1 MSCTITLNIGS
12 NKITLDGIE
21 EDSIQS
27 FYDYS
32 NLIQEINKQGKTEEF
47 INAIRAQGINNT
59 SIYVNKDMEGL
70 TDSKQFFLPNMTYRE
85 FRNKFPTAPELEN
98 INVLYVDEIKTNGT
112 DTPLVYSTKDV
123 QGNDLYIVQRGGEKQ
138 FINYL
143 NKLKTIQDN
152 DIPNNFINF
161 IQELEQYDEAWLRK
175 FSSYSFTKSSSKKAR
190 GEYEGSIKTA
200 REVLA
205 KYLQNPESFYEYLL
219 SGKNANFKQN
229 VERIRKIKEALNSLN
244 DYDPPREYGT
254 PFANA
259 LMMHTSYKKFNE
271 ITYRAI
277 TLQQLKTLTKQASP
291 ELYEKYFSKDNPDP
305 SAIQIKV
312 NSVLRQLFWNTDGQE
327 NLSTKGIQIE
337 AIYNDNIYF
346 NIQPSTF
353 ETKYGYTIASK
364 EAYPHQEQEYK
375 GYNIYSA
382 VINGTTKFMVARGVF
397 TDQNVGKTYDSLQQ
411 ARDFIDKSFKEDILK
426 KGLLL
431 DLYMPN
437 EHGVQFSLS
446 THNSTILPGQIIRA
460 INVQINSKAF
470 TKEIQNYN
478 AEQGL
483 KFIQKHNDTVDTTQ
497 LDSLEKILLTA
508 AKVQEGID
516 KGIQED
522 LTEFVDNL
530 NNYNYYYVNNVDQ
543 SQGLQYTIQLQQIPN
558 VRSTTSSPIGWIS
571 MPQRLTYFA
580 NKIESRFGIPT
591 QVLNKQ
597 AISEK
602 YGAKFP
608 NKDISKEKAFI
619 IDNTIVINLESATK
633 QDVAHEYMHVF
644 MGIVKSQPD
653 LQEDYFNLL
662 QDLVE
667 NTEQGQQQL
676 QEYQN
681 VSEYSDLARI
691 DLYEEVAANI
701 MGEYLTS
708 LNPNT
713 YPKIFRDFR
722 KFIQTNTFNQ
732 DLKENILDFT
742 DFAVNSSYKIN
753 TNSTERQITNFLK
766 AALQNNIIQE
776 ICQ

>member
-152 DIPNNFINF
+152 DIPSNFINF
-161 IQELEQYDEAWLRK
+161 IQELEQSDEAWLKK

-219 SGKNANFKQN
+219 SEKNANFKQN

-337 AIYNDNIYF
+337 AIYNGNIYF

-446 THNSTILPGQIIRA
+446 TYNSTILPGQVIRA

-483 KFIQKHNDTVDTTQ
+483 KFIQKHNDTVDTIQ

-516 KGIQED
+516 KGVQED

-558 VRSTTSSPIGWIS
+558 VRSATSSPIGWVS

-591 QVLNKQ
+591 QILNKQ

-602 YGAKFP
+602 YGTKFP

-619 IDNTIVINLESATK
+619 IDNTIVINLELATK

-653 LQEDYFNLL
+653 LQEDYFALL
-662 QDLVE
+662 QELVE

-676 QEYQN
+676 QQYQN
-681 VSEYSDLARI
+681 VSEYSDMARV

-701 MGEYLTS
+701 MGEYLS
-708 LNPNT
+708 DLNPNT
-713 YPKIFRDFR
+713 YPRIFRDFR
-722 KFIQTNTFNQ
+722 KFIQNNTFNQ

-753 TNSTERQITNFLK
+753 TNSKERQITNFLK
-766 AALQNNIIQE
+766 AALQNKIIQE
-776 ICQ
+776 IC

>member
-152 DIPNNFINF
+152 DIPSNFINF
-161 IQELEQYDEAWLRK
+161 IQELEQSDEAWLKK

-219 SGKNANFKQN
+219 SEKNANFKQN

-305 SAIQIKV
+305 SAVQIKI

-337 AIYNDNIYF
+337 AIYNGNIYF

-446 THNSTILPGQIIRA
+446 TYNSTILPGQVIRA

-483 KFIQKHNDTVDTTQ
+483 KFIQKHNDTVDTIQ

-516 KGIQED
+516 KGVQED

-558 VRSTTSSPIGWIS
+558 VRSVTSSPIGWVS

-591 QVLNKQ
+591 QILNKQ

-602 YGAKFP
+602 YGTKFP

-619 IDNTIVINLESATK
+619 IDNTIVINLELATK

-653 LQEDYFNLL
+653 LQEDYFALL
-662 QDLVE
+662 QELVE

-676 QEYQN
+676 QQYQN
-681 VSEYSDLARI
+681 VSEYSDMARV

-701 MGEYLTS
+701 MGEYLS
-708 LNPNT
+708 DLNPNT
-713 YPKIFRDFR
+713 YPRIFRDFR
-722 KFIQTNTFNQ
+722 KFIQNNTFNQ

-753 TNSTERQITNFLK
+753 TNSKERQITNFLK
-766 AALQNNIIQE
+766 AALQNKIIQE
-776 ICQ
+776 IC

>member
-32 NLIQEINKQGKTEEF
+32 NLIEEINKQGKTEEF
-47 INAIRAQGINNT
+47 INAIRAQGINST

-85 FRNKFPTAPELEN
+85 FRDKFPTAPELEN
-98 INVLYVDEIKTNGT
+98 INILYVDGIKTNGT
-112 DTPLVYSTKDV
+112 DTPLVYSIKDT
-123 QGNDLYIVQRGGEKQ
+123 QGNDLYVVKKGGEKQ

-143 NKLKTIQDN
+143 NKFKAIQDSA
-152 DIPNNFINF
+152 IPNNFINF
-161 IQELEQYDEAWLRK
+161 IQELEQSDEAWLRR
-175 FSSYSFTKSSSKKAR
+175 FSSYSFTQSSSKKAR

-205 KYLQNPESFYEYLL
+205 KYLQDPESFYEYLL
-219 SGKNANFKQN
+219 SGKNTNFKQN
-229 VERIRKIKEALNSLN
+229 VERVRKIKEALNSLN
-244 DYDPPREYGT
+244 DYDSPREYGT

-337 AIYNDNIYF
+337 AIYNGNIYF
-346 NIQPSTF
+346 NVQPSTF
-353 ETKYGYTIASK
+353 ETKYGYTIRTR

-382 VINGTTKFMVARGVF
+382 VINGTTKFMVAKGVF
-397 TDQNVGKTYDSLQQ
+397 TDQNTGKIYDSLQE
-411 ARDFIDKSFKEDILK
+411 ARDFIDKSFKENILK

-437 EHGVQFSLS
+437 EHGEQFSLS
-446 THNSTILPGQIIRA
+446 TYNSTILPGQVIRA

-483 KFIQKHNDTVDTTQ
+483 KFIQKHNNTVDTIQ

-522 LTEFVDNL
+522 LTEFVDSL

-543 SQGLQYTIQLQQIPN
+543 SQGLQYTIQLQQISN
-558 VRSTTSSPIGWIS
+558 VRSSASSPIGWVS

-597 AISEK
+597 SISQL
-602 YGAKFP
+602 YGAQFA
-608 NKDISKEKAFI
+608 NQKAFI
-619 IDNTIVINLESATK
+619 SNNEIIINSELATK

-653 LQEDYFNLL
+653 LQEDYFALL
-662 QDLVE
+662 QELVE

-681 VSEYSDLARI
+681 VSEYSDMARV

-701 MGEYLTS
+701 MGEYLS
-708 LNPNT
+708 DINPNT
-713 YPKIFRDFR
+713 YPRIFRDFR
-722 KFIQTNTFNQ
+722 KFIQNNTFNQ

-753 TNSTERQITNFLK
+753 TNSKERQITNFLQ
-766 AALQNNIIQE
+766 AALQNKIIQE
-776 ICQ
+776 IC

>member
-27 FYDYS
+27 FYNYS

-112 DTPLVYSTKDV
+112 DTSLVYSTKDV

-152 DIPNNFINF
+152 DIPSNFINF
-161 IQELEQYDEAWLRK
+161 IQELEQSDEAWLRK
-175 FSSYSFTKSSSKKAR
+175 FSSYFFTKSSSKKAI

-259 LMMHTSYKKFNE
+259 LMMHTSYKEFNK

-337 AIYNDNIYF
+337 AIYNGNIYF

-397 TDQNVGKTYDSLQQ
+397 TDQNVGKTYDNLQQ

-437 EHGVQFSLS
+437 EHGVQFNLS
-446 THNSTILPGQIIRA
+446 TYNSTILPGQVIRA

-478 AEQGL
+478 FGQGL

-530 NNYNYYYVNNVDQ
+530 NNYNYYYVNNVNQ

-558 VRSTTSSPIGWIS
+558 VRSTTSSPIGWVS

-597 AISEK
+597 AISEN
-602 YGAKFP
+602 YGEQFADK
-608 NKDISKEKAFI
+608 KAFI
-619 IDNTIVINLESATK
+619 SNNEIVINLELATK

-653 LQEDYFNLL
+653 LQEDYFDLL
-662 QDLVE
+662 QDLVK

-722 KFIQTNTFNQ
+722 KFIQNNTFNQ

-753 TNSTERQITNFLK
+753 TNNTERQITNFLK
-766 AALQNNIIQE
+766 TALQNNIIQE

>member
-32 NLIQEINKQGKTEEF
+32 NLIQKINKQGKIEEF

-152 DIPNNFINF
+152 DIPSNFINF
-161 IQELEQYDEAWLRK
+161 IQELEQSDEAWLRK

-271 ITYRAI
+271 ITYRAV

-446 THNSTILPGQIIRA
+446 THNSTILPGQVIRA

-558 VRSTTSSPIGWIS
+558 VRSTTSSPIGWVS

-619 IDNTIVINLESATK
+619 IDNTIVINLELATK

-653 LQEDYFNLL
+653 LQEDYFDLL

-681 VSEYSDLARI
+681 VSEYSALARI

-722 KFIQTNTFNQ
+722 KFIQNNTFNQ

-742 DFAVNSSYKIN
+742 DFAVNSSYKIS

-766 AALQNNIIQE
+766 TALQNNIIQE

>member
-112 DTPLVYSTKDV
+112 DTPLVYSTKDI

-143 NKLKTIQDN
+143 NKLKTIQDS
-152 DIPNNFINF
+152 DIPSNFINF
-161 IQELEQYDEAWLRK
+161 IQELEQSDEAWLRK
-175 FSSYSFTKSSSKKAR
+175 FSSHSFTKSSSKKVI

-259 LMMHTSYKKFNE
+259 LMMHTSYKEFNE

-337 AIYNDNIYF
+337 AIYNGNIYF

-397 TDQNVGKTYDSLQQ
+397 TDQNVGKTYDNLQQ

-446 THNSTILPGQIIRA
+446 THNSTILPGQVIRA

-516 KGIQED
+516 KGVQED

-558 VRSTTSSPIGWIS
+558 VRSAASSPIGWIS

-591 QVLNKQ
+591 QILNKQ

-602 YGAKFP
+602 YGTKFP

-619 IDNTIVINLESATK
+619 IDNTIVINLELATK

-653 LQEDYFNLL
+653 LQEDYFALL
-662 QDLVE
+662 QELVE

-676 QEYQN
+676 QQYQN
-681 VSEYSDLARI
+681 VSEYSDMARI

-701 MGEYLTS
+701 MGEYLS
-708 LNPNT
+708 DLNPNT
-713 YPKIFRDFR
+713 YPRIFRDFR
-722 KFIQTNTFNQ
+722 KFIQNNTFNQ

-753 TNSTERQITNFLK
+753 TNSKERQITNFLK
-766 AALQNNIIQE
+766 AALQNKIIQE
-776 ICQ
+776 IC

>member
-59 SIYVNKDMEGL
+59 LIYVNKDMEGL

-98 INVLYVDEIKTNGT
+98 INVLYVDKIKTNGT

-152 DIPNNFINF
+152 NIPSNFINF
-161 IQELEQYDEAWLRK
+161 IQELEQSDEAWLRK
-175 FSSYSFTKSSSKKAR
+175 FSSYSFTKSSSKKTR

-219 SGKNANFKQN
+219 SGQNANFKQN

-244 DYDPPREYGT
+244 DYDSPREYGT

-259 LMMHTSYKKFNE
+259 LMMHTSYKEFNE
-271 ITYRAI
+271 ITYRAV

-337 AIYNDNIYF
+337 AIYNGNIYF

-446 THNSTILPGQIIRA
+446 THNSTILPGQVIRA

-516 KGIQED
+516 KGVQED
-522 LTEFVDNL
+522 LAEFVDNL

-558 VRSTTSSPIGWIS
+558 VRSTTSSPIGWVS

-591 QVLNKQ
+591 QVLNRQ
-597 AISEK
+597 SISQN
-602 YGAKFP
+602 YGTEFVDK
-608 NKDISKEKAFI
+608 KAFI
-619 IDNTIVINLESATK
+619 SNGEIVINLELATK

-653 LQEDYFNLL
+653 LQEDYFDLL

-722 KFIQTNTFNQ
+722 KFIQNNTFNQ

>member
-98 INVLYVDEIKTNGT
+98 INVLYVDKIKTNGT

-152 DIPNNFINF
+152 DIPSNFINF
-161 IQELEQYDEAWLRK
+161 IQELEQSDEAWLRK
-175 FSSYSFTKSSSKKAR
+175 FSSYSFTQSSSKKAR

-244 DYDPPREYGT
+244 GYDSPREYGT

-259 LMMHTSYKKFNE
+259 LMMHTSYKKFNG
-271 ITYRAI
+271 ITYRAV

-291 ELYEKYFSKDNPDP
+291 ELYEKYFSKNNPDP

-312 NSVLRQLFWNTDGQE
+312 NSVLRQLFWNTEGQE

-337 AIYNDNIYF
+337 AIYNGNIYF

-437 EHGVQFSLS
+437 EHGVQFNLS
-446 THNSTILPGQIIRA
+446 THNSTILPGQVIRA

-516 KGIQED
+516 KGMQED
-522 LTEFVDNL
+522 LTEFIDNL

-543 SQGLQYTIQLQQIPN
+543 SQGLQYNIQLQQIPN
-558 VRSTTSSPIGWIS
+558 VRSATSSPIGWVS

-580 NKIESRFGIPT
+580 NKIKSRFGIPT

-597 AISEK
+597 AISEN
-602 YGAKFP
+602 YGEQFVDK
-608 NKDISKEKAFI
+608 KAFI
-619 IDNTIVINLESATK
+619 SNNEIVINLESATK

-653 LQEDYFNLL
+653 LQKDYFDLL

-713 YPKIFRDFR
+713 YSKIFRDFR
-722 KFIQTNTFNQ
+722 KFIQNNTFNQ

-776 ICQ
+776 IC

>member
-32 NLIQEINKQGKTEEF
+32 NLIQEINKQGKIEEF

-112 DTPLVYSTKDV
+112 DTSLVYSTKDA

-152 DIPNNFINF
+152 DIPSNFINF
-161 IQELEQYDEAWLRK
+161 IQELEQSDEAWLRK
-175 FSSYSFTKSSSKKAR
+175 FSSYSFTKSFSKKVR

-200 REVLA
+200 REILA

-259 LMMHTSYKKFNE
+259 LMMHTSYKEFNE

-337 AIYNDNIYF
+337 AIYNGNIYF

-397 TDQNVGKTYDSLQQ
+397 TDQNVGKTYDNLQQ

-437 EHGVQFSLS
+437 EHGVQFNLS
-446 THNSTILPGQIIRA
+446 THNSTILPGQVIRA

-478 AEQGL
+478 SGQGL
-483 KFIQKHNDTVDTTQ
+483 KFIQKHNDTVDTAQ

-516 KGIQED
+516 KGVQED

-530 NNYNYYYVNNVDQ
+530 NNYNYYYVNNVNQ

-558 VRSTTSSPIGWIS
+558 VRSTTSSPIGWVS

-597 AISEK
+597 AISEN
-602 YGAKFP
+602 YGEQFADK
-608 NKDISKEKAFI
+608 KAFI
-619 IDNTIVINLESATK
+619 SNNEIVINLELATK

-653 LQEDYFNLL
+653 LQEDYFDLL

-722 KFIQTNTFNQ
+722 KFIQNNTFNQ

-753 TNSTERQITNFLK
+753 TNNTERQITNFLK
-766 AALQNNIIQE
+766 TALQNNIIQE

>member
-152 DIPNNFINF
+152 DIPSNFINF
-161 IQELEQYDEAWLRK
+161 IQELEQSDEAWLRK

-337 AIYNDNIYF
+337 AIYNGNIYF

-446 THNSTILPGQIIRA
+446 THNSTILPGQVIRA

-483 KFIQKHNDTVDTTQ
+483 KFIQQHNDTVDTTQ

-619 IDNTIVINLESATK
+619 IDNTIVINLELATK

-653 LQEDYFNLL
+653 LQEDYFDLL

-676 QEYQN
+676 QEYKN

-722 KFIQTNTFNQ
+722 KFIQNNTFNQ

-766 AALQNNIIQE
+766 TALQNNIIQE

>member
-27 FYDYS
+27 FYNYS

-123 QGNDLYIVQRGGEKQ
+123 QGNDLYIVQRGGEEQ

-143 NKLKTIQDN
+143 NKLKIIQDN
-152 DIPNNFINF
+152 NIPSSFINF
-161 IQELEQYDEAWLRK
+161 IQELEQSDEAWLRK
-175 FSSYSFTKSSSKKAR
+175 FSSYSFTQSSSKKAR

-205 KYLQNPESFYEYLL
+205 KYLQDPESFYEYLL

-244 DYDPPREYGT
+244 DYNPPREYGT

-259 LMMHTSYKKFNE
+259 LMMHTSYKKFNG
-271 ITYRAI
+271 ITYRAV

-337 AIYNDNIYF
+337 AIYNGDIYF

-364 EAYPHQEQEYK
+364 KTYPHQEQEYK

-382 VINGTTKFMVARGVF
+382 VINGTTKFMVARGIF

-437 EHGVQFSLS
+437 EHGVQFNLS
-446 THNSTILPGQIIRA
+446 THNSNILPGQVIRA

-483 KFIQKHNDTVDTTQ
+483 KFIQKHNNTVDITQ

-516 KGIQED
+516 KGVQED

-543 SQGLQYTIQLQQIPN
+543 SQGLQYSIQLQQILN
-558 VRSTTSSPIGWIS
+558 VRSTASSPIGWVS

-597 AISEK
+597 AISQL
-602 YGAKFP
+602 YGDQFT
-608 NKDISKEKAFI
+608 NQKAFI
-619 IDNTIVINLESATK
+619 SNNEIIINSELATK

-653 LQEDYFNLL
+653 LQEDYFYLL

-676 QEYQN
+676 QKYQN

-722 KFIQTNTFNQ
+722 QFIQNNTFNQ

-766 AALQNNIIQE
+766 TALQNNIIQE
-776 ICQ
+776 IC

>member
-143 NKLKTIQDN
+143 NKLKTIQNN
-152 DIPNNFINF
+152 DIPSNFINF
-161 IQELEQYDEAWLRK
+161 IQELEQSDEAWLRK

-200 REVLA
+200 REVLT

-271 ITYRAI
+271 ITYRAV

-337 AIYNDNIYF
+337 AIYNGNIYF

-446 THNSTILPGQIIRA
+446 THNSTILPGQVIRA

-619 IDNTIVINLESATK
+619 IDNTIVINLELATK

-653 LQEDYFNLL
+653 LQEDYFDLL

-722 KFIQTNTFNQ
+722 KFIQNNTFNQ

-766 AALQNNIIQE
+766 TALQNNIIQE

>member
-112 DTPLVYSTKDV
+112 DTPLVYSTKDI

-143 NKLKTIQDN
+143 NKLKTIQDS
-152 DIPNNFINF
+152 DIPSNFINF
-161 IQELEQYDEAWLRK
+161 IQELEQSDEAWLRK
-175 FSSYSFTKSSSKKAR
+175 FSSHSFTKSSSKKAR

-205 KYLQNPESFYEYLL
+205 KYLQNPESFYKYLL

-259 LMMHTSYKKFNE
+259 LMMHTSYKEFNE

-337 AIYNDNIYF
+337 AIYNGNIYF

-397 TDQNVGKTYDSLQQ
+397 TDQNVGKTYDNLQQ

-431 DLYMPN
+431 NLYMPN
-437 EHGVQFSLS
+437 EHGVQFNLS
-446 THNSTILPGQIIRA
+446 THNPTILPGQVIRA

-478 AEQGL
+478 SEQGL

-530 NNYNYYYVNNVDQ
+530 NNYNYYYVNNVNQ

-558 VRSTTSSPIGWIS
+558 VRSTTSSPIGWVS

-597 AISEK
+597 AISEN
-602 YGAKFP
+602 YGEQFADK
-608 NKDISKEKAFI
+608 KAFI
-619 IDNTIVINLESATK
+619 SNNEIVINLELATK

-653 LQEDYFNLL
+653 LQEDYFDLL

-722 KFIQTNTFNQ
+722 KFIQNNTFNQ

-753 TNSTERQITNFLK
+753 TNNTERQITNFLK
-766 AALQNNIIQE
+766 TALQNNIIQE

>member
-32 NLIQEINKQGKTEEF
+32 NLIQKINEQGKTEEF

-152 DIPNNFINF
+152 NIPSNFINF
-161 IQELEQYDEAWLRK
+161 IQELEQSDEAWLRK
-175 FSSYSFTKSSSKKAR
+175 FSSYSFTKSSSKKVR

-219 SGKNANFKQN
+219 SGKDANFKQN

-259 LMMHTSYKKFNE
+259 LMMHTSYKEFNE
-271 ITYRAI
+271 ITYRAV

-337 AIYNDNIYF
+337 AIYNGNIYF

-446 THNSTILPGQIIRA
+446 THNSTILPGQVIRA

-483 KFIQKHNDTVDTTQ
+483 KFIQKYNDTVDTTQ

-516 KGIQED
+516 KGVQED

-558 VRSTTSSPIGWIS
+558 VRSTTSSPIGWVS

-619 IDNTIVINLESATK
+619 IDNTIVINLELATK

-653 LQEDYFNLL
+653 LQEDYFDLL

-722 KFIQTNTFNQ
+722 KFIQNNTFNQ

>member
-152 DIPNNFINF
+152 DIPSNFINF
-161 IQELEQYDEAWLRK
+161 IQELEQSDEAWLRK

-190 GEYEGSIKTA
+190 GKYEGSIKTA

-219 SGKNANFKQN
+219 SEKNANFKQN

-305 SAIQIKV
+305 SAVQIKI

-337 AIYNDNIYF
+337 AIYNGNIYF

-411 ARDFIDKSFKEDILK
+411 ARNFIDKSFKEDILK

-437 EHGVQFSLS
+437 EHGIQFSLS
-446 THNSTILPGQIIRA
+446 TYNSTILPGQVIRA

-516 KGIQED
+516 KGVQED

-558 VRSTTSSPIGWIS
+558 VRSATSSPIGWVS

-591 QVLNKQ
+591 QILNKQ

-619 IDNTIVINLESATK
+619 IDNTIVINLELATK

-653 LQEDYFNLL
+653 LQEDYFALL
-662 QDLVE
+662 QELVE

-676 QEYQN
+676 QQYQN
-681 VSEYSDLARI
+681 VSEYSDMARI

-701 MGEYLTS
+701 MGEYLS
-708 LNPNT
+708 DLNPNT
-713 YPKIFRDFR
+713 YPRIFRDFR
-722 KFIQTNTFNQ
+722 KFIQNNTFNQ

-753 TNSTERQITNFLK
+753 TNSKERQITNFLK
-766 AALQNNIIQE
+766 AALQNKIIQE
-776 ICQ
+776 IC

>member
-47 INAIRAQGINNT
+47 INAIRTQGINNT

-112 DTPLVYSTKDV
+112 DTPLVYSVKDT

-152 DIPNNFINF
+152 DIPSNFINF
-161 IQELEQYDEAWLRK
+161 IQELEQSDEAWLRK
-175 FSSYSFTKSSSKKAR
+175 FSSYSFTQSSSKKAR

-200 REVLA
+200 REVLT

-244 DYDPPREYGT
+244 DYDSPREYGT

-271 ITYRAI
+271 ITYRAV

-337 AIYNDNIYF
+337 AIYNGNIYF
-346 NIQPSTF
+346 NVQPSTF

-411 ARDFIDKSFKEDILK
+411 ARDFVDKSFKEDILK

-446 THNSTILPGQIIRA
+446 THNSTILPGQVIRA

-508 AKVQEGID
+508 AKVQEGVD
-516 KGIQED
+516 KGVQED

-543 SQGLQYTIQLQQIPN
+543 SQGLQYSIQLQQIPN
-558 VRSTTSSPIGWIS
+558 VRSTTSSPIGWVS

-580 NKIESRFGIPT
+580 NKIQSRFGIPT

-597 AISEK
+597 AIHEK
-602 YGAKFP
+602 YDTP
-608 NKDISKEKAFI
+608 NKKFSDKKAFI
-619 IDNTIVINLESATK
+619 SNNEIVINLELATK

-653 LQEDYFNLL
+653 LQEDYFDLL
-662 QDLVE
+662 QELVE

-676 QEYQN
+676 QQYQN

-722 KFIQTNTFNQ
+722 KFIQNNTFNQ

-742 DFAVNSSYKIN
+742 DFAVNNSYKIS

-766 AALQNNIIQE
+766 TALQNNIIQE
-776 ICQ
+776 IC

>member
-27 FYDYS
+27 FYNYS

-143 NKLKTIQDN
+143 NKLKTIQDS
-152 DIPNNFINF
+152 DIPSNFINF
-161 IQELEQYDEAWLRK
+161 IQELEQSDEAWLRK

-190 GEYEGSIKTA
+190 GEYEGNIKTA

-229 VERIRKIKEALNSLN
+229 VERIRKIKEALNSLK

-305 SAIQIKV
+305 SAVQIKV

-337 AIYNDNIYF
+337 AIYNGNIYF

-446 THNSTILPGQIIRA
+446 THNSTILPGQVIRA

-516 KGIQED
+516 KGVQKD

-558 VRSTTSSPIGWIS
+558 VRSATSSPIGWIS

-591 QVLNKQ
+591 QILNKQ

-619 IDNTIVINLESATK
+619 IDNTIVINLELATK

-653 LQEDYFNLL
+653 LQEDYFALL
-662 QDLVE
+662 QELVE

-676 QEYQN
+676 QQYQN
-681 VSEYSDLARI
+681 VSEYSDMARI

-701 MGEYLTS
+701 MGEYLS
-708 LNPNT
+708 DLNPNT
-713 YPKIFRDFR
+713 YPRIFRDFR
-722 KFIQTNTFNQ
+722 KFIQNNTFNQ

-753 TNSTERQITNFLK
+753 TNSKERQITNFLK
-766 AALQNNIIQE
+766 AALQNKIIQE
-776 ICQ
+776 IC

>member
-152 DIPNNFINF
+152 NIPSNFINF
-161 IQELEQYDEAWLRK
+161 IQELEQSDEAWLRK

-337 AIYNDNIYF
+337 AIYNGNIYF

-431 DLYMPN
+431 NLYMPN

-446 THNSTILPGQIIRA
+446 THNSTILPGQVIRA

-508 AKVQEGID
+508 AKVQEGIN

-558 VRSTTSSPIGWIS
+558 VRSTTSSPIGWVS

-653 LQEDYFNLL
+653 LQEDYFDLL

-722 KFIQTNTFNQ
+722 KFIQNNTFNQ

-766 AALQNNIIQE
+766 TALQNNIIQE

>member
-32 NLIQEINKQGKTEEF
+32 NLIQEINKQGKIEEF

-152 DIPNNFINF
+152 NIPSNFINF
-161 IQELEQYDEAWLRK
+161 IQELEQSDEAWLRK

-337 AIYNDNIYF
+337 AIYNGNIYF

-382 VINGTTKFMVARGVF
+382 VINGTTKFMVAKGVF

-411 ARDFIDKSFKEDILK
+411 ARNFIDKSFKEDILK

-446 THNSTILPGQIIRA
+446 THNSTILPGQVIRA

-483 KFIQKHNDTVDTTQ
+483 KFIQKHNNTVDITQ
-497 LDSLEKILLTA
+497 LNSLEKILLTA

-619 IDNTIVINLESATK
+619 IDNTIVINLELATK

-653 LQEDYFNLL
+653 LQEDYFDLL

-722 KFIQTNTFNQ
+722 KFIQNNTFNQ

-766 AALQNNIIQE
+766 TALQNNIIQE

>member
-32 NLIQEINKQGKTEEF
+32 NLIQEINKQGKIEEF

-152 DIPNNFINF
+152 NIPSNFINF
-161 IQELEQYDEAWLRK
+161 IQELEQSDEAWLRK

-337 AIYNDNIYF
+337 AIYNGNIYF

-382 VINGTTKFMVARGVF
+382 VINGTTKFMVAKGVF

-411 ARDFIDKSFKEDILK
+411 ARNFIDKSFKEDILK

-446 THNSTILPGQIIRA
+446 THNSTILPGQVIRA

-483 KFIQKHNDTVDTTQ
+483 KFIQKHNNTVDTTQ

-619 IDNTIVINLESATK
+619 IDNTIVINLELATK

-653 LQEDYFNLL
+653 LQEDYFDLL

-722 KFIQTNTFNQ
+722 KFIQNNTFNQ

-766 AALQNNIIQE
+766 TALQNNIIQE

>member
-32 NLIQEINKQGKTEEF
+32 NLIQKINEQGKTEEF

-152 DIPNNFINF
+152 DIPSNFINF
-161 IQELEQYDEAWLRK
+161 IQELEQSDEAWLRK

-190 GEYEGSIKTA
+190 EEYEGSIKTA

-259 LMMHTSYKKFNE
+259 LMMHTSYKEFNE
-271 ITYRAI
+271 ITYRAV

-312 NSVLRQLFWNTDGQE
+312 NSVLRQLFWNTNGQE

-337 AIYNDNIYF
+337 AIYNGNIYF

-364 EAYPHQEQEYK
+364 EAYPHQEQEYR

-382 VINGTTKFMVARGVF
+382 VINGATKFMVAKGVF

-411 ARDFIDKSFKEDILK
+411 ARNFIDKSFKEDILK

-446 THNSTILPGQIIRA
+446 THNSTILPGQVIRA

-478 AEQGL
+478 TEQGL

-516 KGIQED
+516 KGVQED

-558 VRSTTSSPIGWIS
+558 VKSTTSSPIGWVS

-591 QVLNKQ
+591 QVLNRQ
-597 AISEK
+597 SISQN
-602 YGAKFP
+602 YGTEFVDK
-608 NKDISKEKAFI
+608 KAFI
-619 IDNTIVINLESATK
+619 YNNEIIINLELATK

-644 MGIVKSQPD
+644 MGIVKSQSD
-653 LQEDYFNLL
+653 LQEDYFYLL

-676 QEYQN
+676 QKYQN

-753 TNSTERQITNFLK
+753 TNNTERQITNFLK

>member
-123 QGNDLYIVQRGGEKQ
+123 QGNDLYIVQRGGEEQ

-152 DIPNNFINF
+152 NIPNSFINF
-161 IQELEQYDEAWLRK
+161 IQELEQSDEAWLRK
-175 FSSYSFTKSSSKKAR
+175 FSSYSFTQSSSKKAR

-205 KYLQNPESFYEYLL
+205 KYLQDPESFYEYLL

-244 DYDPPREYGT
+244 DYNPPREYGT

-337 AIYNDNIYF
+337 AIYNGNIYF

-437 EHGVQFSLS
+437 EHGVQFNLS
-446 THNSTILPGQIIRA
+446 THNSNILPGQVIRA

-478 AEQGL
+478 SEQGL
-483 KFIQKHNDTVDTTQ
+483 KFIQKHNTTVDTTQ

-516 KGIQED
+516 KGVQED

-558 VRSTTSSPIGWIS
+558 VRSTTSSPIGWVS

-597 AISEK
+597 TISEN
-602 YGAKFP
+602 YGEQFADK
-608 NKDISKEKAFI
+608 KAFI
-619 IDNTIVINLESATK
+619 SNNEIVINLELATK

-653 LQEDYFNLL
+653 LQEDYFYLL

-722 KFIQTNTFNQ
+722 QFIQNNTFNQ

-776 ICQ
+776 IC

>member
-143 NKLKTIQDN
+143 NKLKTIQDS
-152 DIPNNFINF
+152 DIPSNFINF
-161 IQELEQYDEAWLRK
+161 IQELEQSDEAWLRK

-205 KYLQNPESFYEYLL
+205 KYLQNPESFYKYLL

-305 SAIQIKV
+305 SAVQIKI

-337 AIYNDNIYF
+337 AIYNGNIYF

-437 EHGVQFSLS
+437 EHGIQFSLS
-446 THNSTILPGQIIRA
+446 TYNSTILPGQVIRA

-516 KGIQED
+516 KGVQED

-558 VRSTTSSPIGWIS
+558 VRSATSSPIGWIS

-591 QVLNKQ
+591 QILNKQ

-619 IDNTIVINLESATK
+619 IDNTIVINLELATK

-653 LQEDYFNLL
+653 LQEDYFALL
-662 QDLVE
+662 QELVE

-676 QEYQN
+676 QQYQN
-681 VSEYSDLARI
+681 VSEYSDMARI

-701 MGEYLTS
+701 MGEYLS
-708 LNPNT
+708 DLNPNT
-713 YPKIFRDFR
+713 YPRIFRDFR
-722 KFIQTNTFNQ
+722 KFIQNNTFNQ

-753 TNSTERQITNFLK
+753 TNSKERQITNFLK
-766 AALQNNIIQE
+766 AALQNKIIQE
-776 ICQ
+776 IC

>member
-123 QGNDLYIVQRGGEKQ
+123 QGNDLYIVQKGGEKQ

-152 DIPNNFINF
+152 DIPSNFINF
-161 IQELEQYDEAWLRK
+161 IQELEQSDEAWLRK

-244 DYDPPREYGT
+244 DYDSPREYGT

-259 LMMHTSYKKFNE
+259 LMMHTSYKKFNG

-353 ETKYGYTIASK
+353 ETKYGYTIISK

-411 ARDFIDKSFKEDILK
+411 ARDFIDKSFKDDILK

-437 EHGVQFSLS
+437 EHGIQFSLS
-446 THNSTILPGQIIRA
+446 THNSTILPGQVIRA

-558 VRSTTSSPIGWIS
+558 VRSTTSSPIGWVS

-580 NKIESRFGIPT
+580 NKIESRFGIPIH
-591 QVLNKQ
+591 VLNKQ
-597 AISEK
+597 NISQN
-602 YGAKFP
+602 YGEQFVDK
-608 NKDISKEKAFI
+608 KAFI
-619 IDNTIVINLESATK
+619 SNNEIVINLESATK
-633 QDVAHEYMHVF
+633 QDLAHEYMHVF

-653 LQEDYFNLL
+653 LQEDYFDLL

-681 VSEYSDLARI
+681 ISEYSDLARI

-722 KFIQTNTFNQ
+722 KFIQNNTFNQ

-766 AALQNNIIQE
+766 TALQNKIIQE
-776 ICQ
+776 IC

>member
-27 FYDYS
+27 FYNYS

-98 INVLYVDEIKTNGT
+98 INILYVDEIKTNGT

-123 QGNDLYIVQRGGEKQ
+123 QGNDLYIVQRGGEEQ

-152 DIPNNFINF
+152 NIPNSFINF
-161 IQELEQYDEAWLRK
+161 IQELEQSDEAWLRR
-175 FSSYSFTKSSSKKAR
+175 FSSYSFTQSSSKKAR
-190 GEYEGSIKTA
+190 GEYEGSVKTA

-205 KYLQNPESFYEYLL
+205 KYLQDPESFYEYLL
-219 SGKNANFKQN
+219 SGKDANFKQN
-229 VERIRKIKEALNSLN
+229 VERIRKIKEALNSLD
-244 DYDPPREYGT
+244 DYNPPREYGT

-259 LMMHTSYKKFNE
+259 LMMHTSYKKFNK

-312 NSVLRQLFWNTDGQE
+312 NSVLRQLFWNTNGQE

-337 AIYNDNIYF
+337 AIYNGNIYF

-382 VINGTTKFMVARGVF
+382 VINGITKFMVARGVF

-437 EHGVQFSLS
+437 EHGVQFNLS
-446 THNSTILPGQIIRA
+446 THNSNILPGQVIRA

-483 KFIQKHNDTVDTTQ
+483 KFIQKHNDTVDIIQ

-516 KGIQED
+516 KGVQED
-522 LTEFVDNL
+522 LTEFVDSL

-543 SQGLQYTIQLQQIPN
+543 SQGLQYIIQLQQIPN
-558 VRSTTSSPIGWIS
+558 VRSTTSSPIGWVS

-580 NKIESRFGIPT
+580 NKIESRFGIPIH
-591 QVLNKQ
+591 VLNKQ
-597 AISEK
+597 NISQN
-602 YGAKFP
+602 YGEQFVDK
-608 NKDISKEKAFI
+608 KAFI
-619 IDNTIVINLESATK
+619 SNNEIVINLESATK
-633 QDVAHEYMHVF
+633 QDLAHEYMHVF

-653 LQEDYFNLL
+653 LQEDYFYLL

-722 KFIQTNTFNQ
+722 QFIQNNTFNQ

-766 AALQNNIIQE
+766 TALQNNIIQE
-776 ICQ
+776 IC

>member
-27 FYDYS
+27 FYNYS

-123 QGNDLYIVQRGGEKQ
+123 QGNDLYIVQRGGEEQ

-143 NKLKTIQDN
+143 NKLKIIQDN
-152 DIPNNFINF
+152 NIPSSFINF
-161 IQELEQYDEAWLRK
+161 IQELEQSDEAWLRR
-175 FSSYSFTKSSSKKAR
+175 FSSYSFTQSSSKKAR
-190 GEYEGSIKTA
+190 GKYEGSIKTA

-205 KYLQNPESFYEYLL
+205 KYLQDPESFYEYLL

-244 DYDPPREYGT
+244 DYNPPREYGT

-259 LMMHTSYKKFNE
+259 LMMHTSYKKFNG
-271 ITYRAI
+271 ITYKAV

-337 AIYNDNIYF
+337 AIYNGDIYF

-437 EHGVQFSLS
+437 EHGVQFNLS
-446 THNSTILPGQIIRA
+446 THNSNILPGQVIRA

-483 KFIQKHNDTVDTTQ
+483 KFIQKHNDTIDITQ

-516 KGIQED
+516 KGVQED

-543 SQGLQYTIQLQQIPN
+543 SQGLQYSIQLQQILN
-558 VRSTTSSPIGWIS
+558 VRSTASSPIGWVS

-597 AISEK
+597 AISQL
-602 YGAKFP
+602 YGDQFT
-608 NKDISKEKAFI
+608 NQKAFI
-619 IDNTIVINLESATK
+619 SNNEIIINSELATK

-653 LQEDYFNLL
+653 LQEDYFYLL

-676 QEYQN
+676 QQYQN

-722 KFIQTNTFNQ
+722 QFIQNNTFNQ

-766 AALQNNIIQE
+766 TALQNNIIQE
-776 ICQ
+776 IC

>member
-32 NLIQEINKQGKTEEF
+32 NLIQKINKQGKIEEF

-152 DIPNNFINF
+152 DIPSNFINF
-161 IQELEQYDEAWLRK
+161 IQELEQSDEAWLRK

-337 AIYNDNIYF
+337 AIYNGNIYF

-446 THNSTILPGQIIRA
+446 THNSTILPGQVIRA

-483 KFIQKHNDTVDTTQ
+483 KFIQKHNNTVDTTQ

-516 KGIQED
+516 KGVQED

-558 VRSTTSSPIGWIS
+558 VRSTTSSPIGWVS

-653 LQEDYFNLL
+653 LQEDYFDLL

-722 KFIQTNTFNQ
+722 KFIQNNTFNQ

-766 AALQNNIIQE
+766 TALQNNIIQE

>member
-98 INVLYVDEIKTNGT
+98 INILYVDEIKTNGT

-123 QGNDLYIVQRGGEKQ
+123 QGNDLYIVQRGGEEQ

-152 DIPNNFINF
+152 NIPNSFINF
-161 IQELEQYDEAWLRK
+161 IQELEQSDEAWLRR
-175 FSSYSFTKSSSKKAR
+175 FSSYSFTQSSSKKAR
-190 GEYEGSIKTA
+190 GEYEGSVKTA

-205 KYLQNPESFYEYLL
+205 KYLQDPESFYEYLL
-219 SGKNANFKQN
+219 SGKDANFKQN
-229 VERIRKIKEALNSLN
+229 VERIRKIKEALNSLD
-244 DYDPPREYGT
+244 DYNPPREYGT

-259 LMMHTSYKKFNE
+259 LMMHTSYKKFNK

-291 ELYEKYFSKDNPDP
+291 ELYEKYFSKNNPDP

-337 AIYNDNIYF
+337 AIYNGNIYF

-437 EHGVQFSLS
+437 EHGVQFNLS
-446 THNSTILPGQIIRA
+446 THNSNILPGQVIRA

-483 KFIQKHNDTVDTTQ
+483 KFIQKHNDTVDITQ

-543 SQGLQYTIQLQQIPN
+543 SQGLQYIIQLQQIPN
-558 VRSTTSSPIGWIS
+558 VRSTTSSPIGWVS

-580 NKIESRFGIPT
+580 NKIESRFGIPIH
-591 QVLNKQ
+591 VLNKQ
-597 AISEK
+597 NISQN
-602 YGAKFP
+602 YGEQFVDK
-608 NKDISKEKAFI
+608 KAFI
-619 IDNTIVINLESATK
+619 SNNEIVINLESATK
-633 QDVAHEYMHVF
+633 QDLAHEYMHVF

-653 LQEDYFNLL
+653 LQEDYFYLL

-722 KFIQTNTFNQ
+722 QFIQNNTFNQ

-766 AALQNNIIQE
+766 TALQNNIIQE
-776 ICQ
+776 IC

>member
-123 QGNDLYIVQRGGEKQ
+123 QGNDLYIVQKDGEKQ

-152 DIPNNFINF
+152 NIPSNFINF
-161 IQELEQYDEAWLRK
+161 IQELEQSDEDWLRK

-337 AIYNDNIYF
+337 AIYNGNIYF

-446 THNSTILPGQIIRA
+446 THNSTILPGQVIRA

-558 VRSTTSSPIGWIS
+558 VRSTTSSPIGWVS

-653 LQEDYFNLL
+653 LQEDYFDLL

-722 KFIQTNTFNQ
+722 KFIQNNTFNQ

>member
-152 DIPNNFINF
+152 DIPSNFINF
-161 IQELEQYDEAWLRK
+161 IQELEQSGEAWLRK

-277 TLQQLKTLTKQASP
+277 TLQQLKALTKQASP

-305 SAIQIKV
+305 SAVQIKI

-337 AIYNDNIYF
+337 AIYNGNIYF

-375 GYNIYSA
+375 GYNVYSA

-431 DLYMPN
+431 NLYMPN
-437 EHGVQFSLS
+437 EHGIQFSLS
-446 THNSTILPGQIIRA
+446 THNSTILPGQVIRA

-516 KGIQED
+516 KGVQED

-558 VRSTTSSPIGWIS
+558 VRSATSSPIGWVS

-591 QVLNKQ
+591 QILNKQ

-619 IDNTIVINLESATK
+619 IDNTIVINLELATK

-653 LQEDYFNLL
+653 LQEDYFALL
-662 QDLVE
+662 QELVE

-676 QEYQN
+676 QQYQN
-681 VSEYSDLARI
+681 VSEYSDMARV

-701 MGEYLTS
+701 MGEYLS
-708 LNPNT
+708 DLNPNT
-713 YPKIFRDFR
+713 YPRIFRDFR
-722 KFIQTNTFNQ
+722 KFIQNNTFNQ

-742 DFAVNSSYKIN
+742 DFVVNSSYKIN
-753 TNSTERQITNFLK
+753 TNSKERQITNFLK
-766 AALQNNIIQE
+766 AALQNKIIQE
-776 ICQ
+776 IC

>member
-12 NKITLDGIE
+12 NKITLDGIG

-85 FRNKFPTAPELEN
+85 FRDKFPTAPELEN
-98 INVLYVDEIKTNGT
+98 INILYVDGIKTNGT
-112 DTPLVYSTKDV
+112 DTPLVYSVKDT
-123 QGNDLYIVQRGGEKQ
+123 QGNDLYIVKKGGEKQ

-143 NKLKTIQDN
+143 NKFKAIQDN
-152 DIPNNFINF
+152 DIPSNFINF
-161 IQELEQYDEAWLRK
+161 IQELEQSDEAWLRK
-175 FSSYSFTKSSSKKAR
+175 FSSYSFTQSSSKRAR

-200 REVLA
+200 REVLT

-229 VERIRKIKEALNSLN
+229 VERVRKIKEALNSLN
-244 DYDPPREYGT
+244 DYDSPREYGT

-337 AIYNDNIYF
+337 AIYNGNIYF
-346 NIQPSTF
+346 NVQPSTF
-353 ETKYGYTIASK
+353 ETKYGYTIRTR

-382 VINGTTKFMVARGVF
+382 VINGTTKFMVAKGVF
-397 TDQNVGKTYDSLQQ
+397 TDQNTGKTYDSLQQ
-411 ARDFIDKSFKEDILK
+411 ARDFIDKSFKENILK

-437 EHGVQFSLS
+437 EHGEQFSIS
-446 THNSTILPGQIIRA
+446 THNSTILPGQVIRA
-460 INVQINSKAF
+460 INIQINSKAF

-478 AEQGL
+478 SEQGL
-483 KFIQKHNDTVDTTQ
+483 KFIQKHNTTVDTTQ

-508 AKVQEGID
+508 AKIQEGID

-543 SQGLQYTIQLQQIPN
+543 SQGLQYTVQLQQISN
-558 VRSTTSSPIGWIS
+558 VRSSASSPIGWVS
-571 MPQRLTYFA
+571 MTQRLTYFA

-602 YGAKFP
+602 YGGKFP

-619 IDNTIVINLESATK
+619 SNNEIVINSELATK

-653 LQEDYFNLL
+653 LQEDYFALL
-662 QDLVE
+662 QELVE

-676 QEYQN
+676 QQYQN
-681 VSEYSDLARI
+681 VSEYSDMARV

-701 MGEYLTS
+701 MGEYLS
-708 LNPNT
+708 DLNPNT
-713 YPKIFRDFR
+713 YPRIFRDFR
-722 KFIQTNTFNQ
+722 KFIQNNTFNQ

-753 TNSTERQITNFLK
+753 TNSKERQITNFLQ
-766 AALQNNIIQE
+766 AALQNKIIQE
-776 ICQ
+776 IC